1 MRAAAAEAV
10 QRVLDCGRANVADDR
25 DFWRLCSRLAGSW
38 RQLQDAKGKVTD
50 HGTRAEF
57 YRKPLA
63 DERRQFMPS
72 TPSDLEAA
80 HYVALISDLSAEW
93 IHDCYTERRKCTRDG
108 DKQGTS

>member
-1 MRAAAAEAV
+1 M
-10 QRVLDCGRANVADDR
+10 
-25 DFWRLCSRLAGSW
+25 
-38 RQLQDAKGKVTD
+38 TD

>member
-1 MRAAAAEAV
+1 MERA
-10 QRVLDCGRANVADDR
+10 R
-25 DFWRLCSRLAGSW
+25 SSTGSLW
-38 RQLQDAKGKVTD
+38 
-50 HGTRAEF
+50 
-57 YRKPLA
+57 PN
-63 DERRQFMPS
+63 ERRQFMPS